1 MEGRKARRRTASR
14 LGLVLALGA
23 TLSAGARAEESSS
36 PVDPR
41 SVVPLLRTSDLEG
54 LEARLA
60 ALDASDARTREGW
73 LALPG
78 AFAAL
83 GFAAAADP
91 DIAAQLAVWLARSP
105 DSWHAAMADGW
116 RQLAHRSPLIGSDV
130 TFDLLF
136 VPTQRDAAALAS
148 AESAFARAA
157 ALAPRSPE
165 PTAGRIAVATLQG
178 APIAERVAILE
189 RGCRVD
195 RVCES
200 ARLLL
205 LTGLE
210 PHLGGSRD
218 LLLAFA
224 RSSAAEHPDDVRI
237 GLLPAFAHRKVALTM
252 RRREEYVRRPGVF
265 EEIEAAYERF
275 LAAHPGSIQHRNEY
289 ARVATWAGRRDVAR
303 REFEAIGDAY
313 VADAWKG
320 DFRRFQQARTWAM
333 ATSPGAGAA
342 GVVP

>member
-1 MEGRKARRRTASR
+1 MAGRA
-14 LGLVLALGA
+14 GLRHIAAWIAVAAVLGA
-23 TLSAGARAEESSS
+23 AVPVAAGAADASP

-41 SVVPLLRTSDLEG
+41 SVVPLLRADDLDA

-60 ALDASDARTREGW
+60 ALEASVARTREGW

-91 DIAAQLAVWLARSP
+91 DIAAQLAVWIARRP

-116 RQLAHRSPLIGSDV
+116 RHLAYRSPLNGTD
-130 TFDLLF
+130 TGFDLLF
-136 VPTQRDAAALAS
+136 VPSQRDDAALAR
-148 AESAFARAA
+148 AGAAFERAA
-157 ALAPRSPE
+157 ALAPRSGE
-165 PTAGRIAVATLQG
+165 PAAGRIAVATLER
-178 APIAERVAILE
+178 APIAERMALFE
-189 RGCRVD
+189 RGCRFD
-195 RVCES
+195 AVCES

-205 LTGLE
+205 LTSLE
-210 PHLGGSRD
+210 PHLGGSRE

-224 RSSAAEHPDDVRI
+224 RSSAAEHPEDPRI
-237 GLLPAFAHRKVALTM
+237 GLLPAFAQRKIAVTM

-265 EEIEAAYERF
+265 DEIEAAYERF
-275 LAAHPGSIQHRNEY
+275 LAAHPESVHHRNEY
-289 ARVATWAGRRDVAR
+289 ARVATWAGRREIAR

-313 VADAWKG
+313 VPEAWKG

-333 ATSPGAGAA
+333 ATSPGAGPA
-342 GVVP
+342 GAVP